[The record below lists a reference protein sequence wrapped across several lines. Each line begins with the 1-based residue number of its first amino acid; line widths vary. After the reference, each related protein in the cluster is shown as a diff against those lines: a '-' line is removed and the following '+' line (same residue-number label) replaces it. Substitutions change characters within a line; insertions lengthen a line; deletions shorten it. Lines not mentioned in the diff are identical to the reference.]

1 VARRGFLSRIV
12 GAIRDAFTR
21 DEEPRRT
28 PVPPQEPPGRGGPE
42 RRRRAPDPY
51 LDDWRGLTRER
62 TGYLNHKDI
71 IDDMAFE
78 YNLPEDEKQEL
89 WHDYLTYLV
98 GRRGTRAQYRY
109 RDPNNPFWTKW
120 NIDPDS
126 FDWHAWR
133 EAMGYPHGR
142 RR

>member
-1 VARRGFLSRIV
+1 MARRGFISRIFE
-12 GAIRDAFTR
+12 AIRGTFTR
-21 DEEPRRT
+21 DEPRRA
-28 PVPPQEPPGRGGPE
+28 PPRPPGPPEPPGK
-42 RRRRAPDPY
+42 RRPLDPY
-51 LDDWRGLTRER
+51 LNRWRELTRER

-78 YNLPEDEKQEL
+78 YDLDEDDKQEL
-89 WHDYLTYLV
+89 WEDYLRNMV
-98 GRRGTRAQYRY
+98 GRRGIRAQYKY
-109 RDPNNPFWTKW
+109 HDINNPFWQKW